1 MSGIVMFA
9 NQPQPTNGLYSV
21 GEPDSHHPF
30 IPLIRP
36 IADST
41 DDHGQSAREVYL
53 RRFLANAVSEHSSST

>member
-1 MSGIVMFA
+1 MEMFA
-9 NQPQPTNGLYSV
+9 NQPQPSKGLDSV
-21 GEPDSHHPF
+21 EEPDSSHPF

-53 RRFLANAVSEHSSST
+53 RRFLGSPGPADHSSSI